1 MFNDYF
7 VNVGHNLNSKFIA
20 RNNNHVGK
28 YIIKNIK
35 SAFFKPISSDE
46 IVKVVKDLKS
56 NTSPGY
62 DDIDIKVVK
71 KIIIHICQPL
81 SAIFNKCLDCG
92 IFPDKLKIARVIPIF
107 KSGSQEVL
115 SNYRPISVLPIFSK
129 IFEKCIYYRL
139 LSFINKCNILTPDQY
154 GFRQGH
160 STSHALI
167 NFIRNVTNA
176 IDNEEVMLGIFLDLS
191 KAFDTLDHDILIY
204 KLQLY
209 GIRGVVLDLFKN
221 YLQNRRQYVV
231 INGFKSENKLLRC
244 GVPQGSILGP
254 LLFLIYINDLCNTS
268 SSLRYIL
275 FADDTSIFMSHKDP
289 KILQSVFNNKLDIV
303 SDWLYMNK
311 LSVNAKKTN
320 FMMFTNRNVDI
331 EQFHIKLA
339 GSEIKHVPSLK
350 FLGITIDNKLTW
362 KNHLDIICNKL
373 SKNVGVLYRIKM
385 LPTNILRMIYN
396 AIIAPFL
403 DYGISIWG
411 SAANIYLDRLFKLQK
426 RAIRIVNHSPF
437 LAHTSSI
444 FYSLKRL
451 NIYDIYKYHLGI
463 FMFLCHRKL
472 LPTSLLKY
480 YSLNCNIHSHATRN
494 AANFHIPKTRTK
506 ISYKS
511 IVYQGPVVWNSIP
524 SEIRNSKTL
533 KLFKC
538 KYKKHI
544 QVKYYSK

>member
-1 MFNDYF
+1 MIQVF
-7 VNVGHNLNSKFIA
+7 
-20 RNNNHVGK
+20 
-28 YIIKNIK
+28 
-35 SAFFKPISSDE
+35 
-46 IVKVVKDLKS
+46 
-56 NTSPGY
+56 
-62 DDIDIKVVK
+62 
-71 KIIIHICQPL
+71 
-81 SAIFNKCLDCG
+81 
-92 IFPDKLKIARVIPIF
+92 
-107 KSGSQEVL
+107 
-115 SNYRPISVLPIFSK
+115 
-129 IFEKCIYYRL
+129 
-139 LSFINKCNILTPDQY
+139 
-154 GFRQGH
+154 
-160 STSHALI
+160 
-167 NFIRNVTNA
+167 
-176 IDNEEVMLGIFLDLS
+176 
-191 KAFDTLDHDILIY
+191 
-204 KLQLY
+204 
-209 GIRGVVLDLFKN
+209 
-221 YLQNRRQYVV
+221 
-231 INGFKSENKLLRC
+231 
-244 GVPQGSILGP
+244 
-254 LLFLIYINDLCNTS
+254 
-268 SSLRYIL
+268 
-275 FADDTSIFMSHKDP
+275 FMSHKDP
-289 KILQSVFNNKLDIV
+289 KILQSVFNNRLDIV

-373 SKNVGVLYRIKM
+373 SRNVGVLYRIKM

-426 RAIRIVNHSPF
+426 RAIRIVNHSPY

-444 FYSLKRL
+444 FYSLKLL
-451 NIYDIYKYHLGI
+451 NIYDIYISTILVYSCFYVIENCYL
-463 FMFLCHRKL
+463 R
-472 LPTSLLKY
+472 PLLKY

-494 AANFHIPKTRTK
+494 AANFHIPKTRKK

-511 IVYQGPVVWNSIP
+511 IAYQGPVVWNSIP

-538 KYKKHI
+538 KYKKHL